1 MSTAALP
8 PVSQKA
14 SFATEPQAAAL
25 QTKKRAKHHSR
36 SSSSELLDEASSS
49 AMQRSISTPTV
60 ASAAMVS
67 SEQQALFEKQRQ
79 SQMMMTTYLSNAIK
93 EKKSGNPTPYEELI
107 SQLTTTKPAP
117 LPPSKLLQWIQ
128 ALLQCISLLDK
139 TCQSLIEA
147 LLQLDWTTQDDV
159 FVQYYVSF
167 MGNIVSAH
175 PIYLT
180 PVMSMLVG
188 RFRQRSVSRSMEHNI
203 TPQRQFD
210 RVHQAMKYILDLIPT
225 ASTTLFPLLASEF
238 PHKRESYGAH
248 MSYVKNILL
257 VLEYAPVLRSQVL
270 GVVIDRIIQIDVEI
284 QVELE
289 ELEDSDTEL
298 VFEVELPE
306 EEDSESDVD
315 DSDSDSDSEADEVA
329 VLNIKDMTNKLD
341 GMLLLVLTYLNNY
354 IESHRHMF
362 PPDGTPP
369 APIQELFLVLLTVF
383 MKTILHTFKSRHTQF
398 LLFYLTSLSPQ
409 FSDYFLGALGQQIL
423 DKAQPQVLRVAAA
436 AYMSSYV
443 ARAKFLDI
451 RQIGMVIDM
460 LGGFSLQ
467 VIEEIDTGSHIQP
480 DAEKYAVFYAVVQAM
495 LYIFCFRWRVLALE
509 DTDRPSRA
517 AADDDF
523 GSAGMIVGS
532 MDSPM
537 LSTTNSAGGSGN
549 GRQWHAGLQGLQR
562 IVTSRLNPLK
572 MCSENVVK
580 QFARISHNLNFM
592 YVYPILEQNKKVYV
606 PPSQS
611 AYQRA
616 LQTGSAASAYGGNSG
631 NGNRAASSNN
641 GSDYTIQP
649 HELDTFF
656 PFDPYRLKQ
665 SAHFMDNIYQEW
677 ENDEEDSDEEEDEE
691 EDEEHDYDEDEDD
704 EAAEDEEYEN
714 NAKSIGRHRL
724 ASVEEEDSDEESAQ
738 MNQSIMAMSISPSPA
753 HFLVQG
759 MNAHRSDSNKH

>member
-1 MSTAALP
+1 MSTAAFP
-8 PVSQKA
+8 PPPQKV
-14 SFATEPQAAAL
+14 SFATDMQAAAL
-25 QTKKRAKHHSR
+25 RAKKEAKHHSR
-36 SSSSELLDEASSS
+36 SSSSELVDEASPSS
-49 AMQRSISTPTV
+49 MQRSISTPSI

-79 SQMMMTTYLSNAIK
+79 GQMMMTTYLSNAIK
-93 EKKSGNPTPYEELI
+93 QKKMGNPSPYEELI
-107 SQLTTTKPAP
+107 SQLTTTKPSP
-117 LPPSKLLQWIQ
+117 LPASKLLQWIQ

-147 LLQLDWTTQDDV
+147 ILQLDWTIQDES
-159 FVQYYVSF
+159 FVQYYISF

-180 PVMSMLVG
+180 PAMSMLVS
-188 RFRQRSVSRSMEHNI
+188 RFRQRSISRSAEHSV

-210 RVHQAMKYILDLIPT
+210 RVHQALKYILDLIPT
-225 ASTTLFPLLASEF
+225 GSTTLFPLLASEF

-248 MSYVKNILL
+248 MSYVKNILH
-257 VLEYAPVLRSQVL
+257 VLEYSPVLRSQVL
-270 GVVIDRIIQIDVEI
+270 GVVIDRIIQVDVEI

-306 EEDSESDVD
+306 EEEDSESDD
-315 DSDSDSDSEADEVA
+315 DGSDSDSDSDADEVA

-341 GMLLLVLTYLNNY
+341 GMLLLVFTYLNNY
-354 IESHRHMF
+354 IESCRHMF
-362 PPDGTPP
+362 SPDGTPP

-467 VIEEIDTGSHIQP
+467 VVEEIDTGSHIQP
-480 DAEKYAVFYAVVQAM
+480 DTEKYAVFYAVVQAM
-495 LYIFCFRWRVLALE
+495 LYIFCFRWKVLASE
-509 DTDRPSRA
+509 NTDRPNRSVA
-517 AADDDF
+517 EDDF

-537 LSTTNSAGGSGN
+537 TSTIGSAGSSAN
-549 GRQWHAGLQGLQR
+549 GRQWHTGLQGLQR

-616 LQTGSAASAYGGNSG
+616 LQTGSATSTYGG
-631 NGNRAASSNN
+631 NGNRAGSNN
-641 GSDYTIQP
+641 GSDYTILP

-665 SAHFMDNIYQEW
+665 SAYFMDNIYQEW
-677 ENDEEDSDEEEDEE
+677 ENDEDDSDEEE
-691 EDEEHDYDEDEDD
+691 EDDEDD
-704 EAAEDEEYEN
+704 EQDYDDEEDDEEAVEDEDTT
-714 NAKSIGRHRL
+714 KSVGRHRL
-724 ASVEEEDSDEESAQ
+724 ASVEEDESDEESAQ

-759 MNAHRSDSNKH
+759 MNAGREDSYKL